1 MKTTS
6 KISLFLVIALILS
19 VFAACSSP
27 DKKLEGT
34 YTGSYTFD
42 DNEFYV
48 EITLKDDGTY
58 TRVYEKNGAPHK
70 SEDGDYELLNGTVR
84 LYVAPD
90 HSVWNTYNFVD
101 GHLETEDW
109 VFTKK

>member
-34 YTGSYTFD
+34 YAGSYTYD
-42 DNEFYV
+42 ENEFYV

-70 SEDGDYELLNGTVR
+70 SEDGDYELIDGKVR
-84 LYVAPD
+84 LYVADD
-90 HSVWNTYNFVD
+90 HSVWNIYDFVD
-101 GHLETEDW
+101 GHLENEGR
-109 VFTKK
+109 VFAKK